1 MLERARAVGLGDKY
15 GTKSEYDLGHAL
27 PERIGVEGV
36 SVSDIDSTADGNEL
50 MLLLGGMR

>member
-50 MLLLGGMR
+50 MLLFGGMR